1 MAAALRRHQAAGS
14 PLPGLRSSRSRT
26 STSPTTSARCCAASA
41 SSLQPG
47 DFVGI
52 VGPNG
57 SGKSTL
63 VDLIDGIHQPA
74 AGEVLVKGVPTRQY
88 RRRDMAR
95 EVALV
100 PQHFDL
106 DFDLAV
112 REVVEMGAYCR
123 GKDPAVRGDPEL
135 TLARLGV
142 ADLASRRFSELSG
155 GEKQLVVLAQALMQQ
170 APLLLLDEP
179 ASALDVSHQL
189 RLFDLLKELN
199 ADGLTV
205 LCILHDLNLALHY
218 FDKLLVLSD
227 GEVAAFGPPDDV
239 LRPEV
244 VEAVYGVRAYLHRHA
259 GRTYLTFSP
268 RLRGERRGR
277 VHLIC
282 GGGTGAGMMRELVD
296 AGYEVTAGVLN
307 ALDTDEETGR
317 ELGLQMAVEAPF
329 SPVGDEA
336 HAENLELLRA
346 ADLVVVSAV
355 PGQPRQRAQHRGGAR
370 GARRRH
376 PGVGRRGRARQR
388 LRRRRRRPGRGR
400 RPVLRRRGGA
410 ADGRARPQPPGR
422 VRAGPP
428 ARCGPARP
436 RGRAL
441 RRRRRRL
448 SRRRS
453 AAGGGDVG
461 ETGRAAA
468 PRPPRLPAP
477 PGAPSSTRPG
487 SRTAASPAAPSGT
500 GERDRK
506 RARRPSREGDRKR
519 PRGKPR
525 EARRQSRSRKAGAGV
540 LPTARP
546 GPPPSSG
553 LAACLAEQLPE
564 LGGVR
569 AVLLRALAEQAR
581 LQLERVRALHGELLV
596 VARGVLLGLD
606 ELLDG
611 RRPARL
617 RLGVEHAEVRG
628 ALERAGRGRAV
639 LSPSCALLRHQLLH
653 AVVVRADDLLEL
665 VLPLLARRQLRR
677 PRPRSRRTPAPP
689 RARSGRRTP

>member
-1 MAAALRRHQAAGS
+1 VRAVPRSRPDAAEAAATLVALKDVDFAYDERPVLRRIGFTLEA
-14 PLPGLRSSRSRT
+14 
-26 STSPTTSARCCAASA
+26 
-41 SSLQPG
+41 G

-63 VDLIDGIHQPA
+63 VDLIDGLHQA
-74 AGEVLVKGVPTRQY
+74 TAGEVLIKGLPIGRY
-88 RRRDMAR
+88 KRKAMAR

-112 REVVEMGAYCR
+112 REVVEMGGYCR
-123 GKDPAVRGDPEL
+123 AKDTTAGGDPEL

-142 ADLASRRFSELSG
+142 AHLANRRFSELSG

-218 FDKLLVLSD
+218 FDKLLVLSG

-282 GGGTGAGMMRELVD
+282 GGGTGAGMMRELAD

-317 ELGLQMAVEAPF
+317 ELGLEMAVEAPF

-336 HAENLELLRA
+336 HAENLELLRG

-355 PGQPRQRAQHRGGAR
+355 PISHGNAR
-370 GARRRH
+370 NI
-376 PGVGRRGRARQR
+376 
-388 LRRRRRRPGRGR
+388 
-400 RPVLRRRGGA
+400 GA
-410 ADGRARPQPPGR
+410 ASE
-422 VRAGPP
+422 
-428 ARCGPARP
+428 
-436 RGRAL
+436 AL
-441 RRRRRRL
+441 
-448 SRRRS
+448 
-453 AAGGGDVG
+453 AAGIPVWAD
-461 ETGRAAA
+461 E
-468 PRPPRLPAP
+468 
-477 PGAPSSTRPG
+477 
-487 SRTAASPAAPSGT
+487 
-500 GERDRK
+500 
-506 RARRPSREGDRKR
+506 
-519 PRGKPR
+519 
-525 EARRQSRSRKAGAGV
+525 
-540 LPTARP
+540 
-546 GPPPSSG
+546 
-553 LAACLAEQLPE
+553 
-564 LGGVR
+564 GVR
-569 AVLLRALAEQAR
+569 ANDFAGAVDELAAAGAQFFSGEEALLAAVRGRSLRASEAA
-581 LQLERVRALHGELLV
+581 
-596 VARGVLLGLD
+596 
-606 ELLDG
+606 
-611 RRPARL
+611 
-617 RLGVEHAEVRG
+617 
-628 ALERAGRGRAV
+628 RAV
-639 LSPSCALLRHQLLH
+639 ETAATRV
-653 AVVVRADDLLEL
+653 A
-665 VLPLLARRQLRR
+665 
-677 PRPRSRRTPAPP
+677 APP
-689 RARSGRRTP
+689 EDDSPASGPAM

>member
-1 MAAALRRHQAAGS
+1 VTAPRLQTAERPAAAPLVALKDVDFAYDERPVLRRVS
-14 PLPGLRSSRSRT
+14 F
-26 STSPTTSARCCAASA
+26 
-41 SSLQPG
+41 SLQPG

-63 VDLIDGIHQPA
+63 VDLIDGIHQPV
-74 AGEVLVKGVPTRQY
+74 AGEVLVDGVPTSKY

-95 EVALV
+95 RVALV

-112 REVVEMGAYCR
+112 REVVEMGSYCR
-123 GKDPAVRGDPEL
+123 GKEAAACDDPDQ

-199 ADGLTV
+199 SDGLTV

-227 GEVAAFGPPDDV
+227 GEVAAFGPPDEV

-307 ALDTDEETGR
+307 ALDTDEETGS
-317 ELGLQMAVEAPF
+317 ELGLHMAVEAPF

-336 HAENLELLRA
+336 HAENLELMRA

-355 PGQPRQRAQHRGGAR
+355 PISHGNARNVEAARAALAAGVPVWADDGLRANDFAGAVD
-370 GARRRH
+370 G
-376 PGVGRRGRARQR
+376 
-388 LRRRRRRPGRGR
+388 L
-400 RPVLRRRGGA
+400 A
-410 ADGRARPQPPGR
+410 ADGAQFF
-422 VRAGPP
+422 AGEE
-428 ARCGPARP
+428 
-436 RGRAL
+436 AL
-441 RRRRRRL
+441 
-448 SRRRS
+448 
-453 AAGGGDVG
+453 
-461 ETGRAAA
+461 
-468 PRPPRLPAP
+468 
-477 PGAPSSTRPG
+477 
-487 SRTAASPAAPSGT
+487 
-500 GERDRK
+500 
-506 RARRPSREGDRKR
+506 
-519 PRGKPR
+519 
-525 EARRQSRSRKAGAGV
+525 
-540 LPTARP
+540 
-546 GPPPSSG
+546 
-553 LAACLAEQLPE
+553 LAA
-564 LGGVR
+564 V
-569 AVLLRALAEQAR
+569 
-581 LQLERVRALHGELLV
+581 
-596 VARGVLLGLD
+596 
-606 ELLDG
+606 
-611 RRPARL
+611 
-617 RLGVEHAEVRG
+617 
-628 ALERAGRGRAV
+628 
-639 LSPSCALLRHQLLH
+639 
-653 AVVVRADDLLEL
+653 
-665 VLPLLARRQLRR
+665 
-677 PRPRSRRTPAPP
+677 
-689 RARSGRRTP
+689 RARSAPASGRAPAVGPATAQVAAPLHDDPPPGEAAT

>member
-1 MAAALRRHQAAGS
+1 MLRRISFA
-14 PLPGLRSSRSRT
+14 LE
-26 STSPTTSARCCAASA
+26 
-41 SSLQPG
+41 PG

-112 REVVEMGAYCR
+112 REVVEMGAYCL
-123 GKDPAVRGDPEL
+123 GKDPAVCGDPEL

-277 VHLIC
+277 VHLVC
-282 GGGTGAGMMRELVD
+282 GGGTGAGLMRELAD

-317 ELGLQMAVEAPF
+317 ELGLRDGRRGAVLAGRRRGARREPGADARRRPRRR
-329 SPVGDEA
+329 DR
-336 HAENLELLRA
+336 RA
-346 ADLVVVSAV
+346 
-355 PGQPRQRAQHRGGAR
+355 GQPRQRAQRRGGAR

-376 PGVGRRGRARQR
+376 AGLGRRGRARQR
-388 LRRRRRRPGRGR
+388 LRRRHGRAGRRRRA
-400 RPVLRRRGGA
+400 VLRRRGRA
-410 ADGRARPQPPGR
+410 AGRRPRAQPAR
-422 VRAGPP
+422 VRPAAAVGPASARVAGPP
-428 ARCGPARP
+428 EADRC
-436 RGRAL
+436 
-441 RRRRRRL
+441 
-448 SRRRS
+448 
-453 AAGGGDVG
+453 AAGG
-461 ETGRAAA
+461 RRSPPKAA
-468 PRPPRLPAP
+468 
-477 PGAPSSTRPG
+477 T
-487 SRTAASPAAPSGT
+487 
-500 GERDRK
+500 
-506 RARRPSREGDRKR
+506 
-519 PRGKPR
+519 
-525 EARRQSRSRKAGAGV
+525 
-540 LPTARP
+540 
-546 GPPPSSG
+546 
-553 LAACLAEQLPE
+553 
-564 LGGVR
+564 
-569 AVLLRALAEQAR
+569 
-581 LQLERVRALHGELLV
+581 
-596 VARGVLLGLD
+596 
-606 ELLDG
+606 
-611 RRPARL
+611 
-617 RLGVEHAEVRG
+617 
-628 ALERAGRGRAV
+628 
-639 LSPSCALLRHQLLH
+639 
-653 AVVVRADDLLEL
+653 
-665 VLPLLARRQLRR
+665 
-677 PRPRSRRTPAPP
+677 
-689 RARSGRRTP
+689 

>member
-1 MAAALRRHQAAGS
+1 MATSQPRDVTPPTGAAGQAAPAAPLVALKDVDFAYDERPVLRRISFALQA
-14 PLPGLRSSRSRT
+14 
-26 STSPTTSARCCAASA
+26 
-41 SSLQPG
+41 G

-74 AGEVLVKGVPTRQY
+74 AGQVLVKGVPTRRY

-112 REVVEMGAYCR
+112 REVVEMGSYCL
-123 GKDPAVRGDPEL
+123 GKEACGDPEL

-205 LCILHDLNLALHY
+205 LCVLHDLNLALHY

-282 GGGTGAGMMRELVD
+282 GGGTGAGMMRELAD

-317 ELGLQMAVEAPF
+317 ELGLEMAVEAPF

-336 HAENLELLRA
+336 HAENLELLHT
-346 ADLVVVSAV
+346 ADLVVVSAIPV
-355 PGQPRQRAQHRGGAR
+355 SHGNAR
-370 GARRRH
+370 NIAAARE
-376 PGVGRRGRARQR
+376 
-388 LRRRRRRPGRGR
+388 
-400 RPVLRRRGGA
+400 
-410 ADGRARPQPPGR
+410 
-422 VRAGPP
+422 
-428 ARCGPARP
+428 
-436 RGRAL
+436 AL
-441 RRRRRRL
+441 
-448 SRRRS
+448 
-453 AAGGGDVG
+453 AAGIPVWAD
-461 ETGRAAA
+461 E
-468 PRPPRLPAP
+468 
-477 PGAPSSTRPG
+477 
-487 SRTAASPAAPSGT
+487 
-500 GERDRK
+500 
-506 RARRPSREGDRKR
+506 
-519 PRGKPR
+519 
-525 EARRQSRSRKAGAGV
+525 
-540 LPTARP
+540 
-546 GPPPSSG
+546 
-553 LAACLAEQLPE
+553 
-564 LGGVR
+564 GVR
-569 AVLLRALAEQAR
+569 ANDFAGAV
-581 LQLERVRALHGELLV
+581 
-596 VARGVLLGLD
+596 D
-606 ELLDG
+606 ELAAAGAQFFADEEALL
-611 RRPARL
+611 A
-617 RLGVEHAEVRG
+617 AVRG
-628 ALERAGRGRAV
+628 R
-639 LSPSCALLRHQLLH
+639 S
-653 AVVVRADDLLEL
+653 
-665 VLPLLARRQLRR
+665 LPG
-677 PRPRSRRTPAPP
+677 SGGTPAVGHAAAQVAAPAEDGQPP
-689 RARSGRRTP
+689 EAAT